1 MVLPVG
7 AGRDENMA
15 GKDTATG
22 KDSGKRYGKIWW
34 GENYGG
40 KRYPAT
46 YACVAAENAMNMKD
60 KGS

>member
-22 KDSGKRYGKIWW
+22 KDSGKRYGLD
-34 GENYGG
+34 NYGG
-40 KRYPAT
+40 KRYGGERIMAG
-46 YACVAAENAMNMKD
+46 KD
-60 KGS
+60 IQPRTRAWQRRMP

>member
-22 KDSGKRYGKIWW
+22 KDMAGKDMAGKD
-34 GENYGG
+34 
-40 KRYPAT
+40 T
-46 YACVAAENAMNMKD
+46 V
-60 KGS
+60 